1 MINLYYFDYEY
12 MLYILAGIV
21 LAMLASGSVK
31 SSFAKYSSVFSLR
44 GITGQQAAEMVLR
57 DNGVYGV
64 TIERVA
70 GSLTDHYDPRS
81 NVIRLSDTVYNSTS
95 VAAIGVAAHE
105 AGHAVQ
111 YANNYAPIK
120 IRAKLLPI
128 TNFGSRL
135 SVPLIILGY
144 FLSVLELVYIGI
156 ALFSFVVLFTLVT
169 LPVEFNASH
178 RAVNAISQLNIL
190 DDNEIKGVK
199 KVLSAAAMT
208 YVASFIQN
216 LLILIY
222 YVVQTRRRR

>member
-1 MINLYYFDYEY
+1 MIDLYYFDYEY
-12 MLYILAGIV
+12 ILYVFAGIV

-44 GITGQQAAEMVLR
+44 GITGKQAAEMVLR

-111 YANNYAPIK
+111 YANNYVPIK
-120 IRAKLLPI
+120 IRAKILPI

-135 SVPLIILGY
+135 SIPLIFLGY

-178 RAVNAISQLNIL
+178 RAVTAISQLNIL

>member
-1 MINLYYFDYEY
+1 MINLFYLDYEY
-12 MLYILAGIV
+12 IIFAFAGLA
-21 LAMLASGSVK
+21 LAMLASAGVK
-31 SSFAKYSSVFSLR
+31 SAFAKYSSVFNPR
-44 GITGQQAAEMVLR
+44 GITGKQAAEMVLR

-70 GSLTDHYDPRS
+70 GSLTDHYDPRD
-81 NVIRLSDTVYNSTS
+81 NVIRLSETVYDSTS
-95 VAAIGVAAHE
+95 IAAIGVAAHE

-111 YANNYAPIK
+111 YASNYIPIK
-120 IRAKLLPI
+120 IRAKILPI

-135 SVPLIILGY
+135 SIPLIFLGY

-156 ALFSFVVLFTLVT
+156 ALFAFVVLFTLVT
-169 LPVEFNASH
+169 LPVEFNASR
-178 RAVNAISQLNIL
+178 RAVAAISQLNIL
-190 DDNEIKGVK
+190 DDGELKGVK

>member
-1 MINLYYFDYEY
+1 

-135 SVPLIILGY
+135 SVPLIIL
-144 FLSVLELVYIGI
+144 
-156 ALFSFVVLFTLVT
+156 T
-169 LPVEFNASH
+169 
-178 RAVNAISQLNIL
+178 IL
-190 DDNEIKGVK
+190 
-199 KVLSAAAMT
+199 
-208 YVASFIQN
+208 
-216 LLILIY
+216 
-222 YVVQTRRRR
+222 

>member
-1 MINLYYFDYEY
+1 M
-12 MLYILAGIV
+12 
-21 LAMLASGSVK
+21 
-31 SSFAKYSSVFSLR
+31 
-44 GITGQQAAEMVLR
+44 
-57 DNGVYGV
+57 
-64 TIERVA
+64 
-70 GSLTDHYDPRS
+70 
-81 NVIRLSDTVYNSTS
+81 
-95 VAAIGVAAHE
+95 
-105 AGHAVQ
+105 
-111 YANNYAPIK
+111 
-120 IRAKLLPI
+120 
-128 TNFGSRL
+128 
-135 SVPLIILGY
+135 
-144 FLSVLELVYIGI
+144 SVLELVYIGI